1 MTIGACSSRNPE
13 AIHILETADA
23 MMMSQPEVAL
33 DTLRSIDAK
42 SACKLSPRD
51 KAFFTLLLTEAE
63 YKCYLPIHKDTAIFQ
78 AVNYYHRHGPDNR
91 FARALVMQGAVHQE
105 RGDAS
110 SALESYKKAEPI
122 MERLG
127 DAEQI
132 GLLNTKIGALYQDTF
147 TNVEEAAYRYAQA
160 LKYFKTAD
168 NEQRQV
174 RAELSLGQI
183 LLNISV
189 DSSYVHISRGLALAR
204 KLGDEAALLDGYEM
218 LIHNYGLQHNY
229 QAVLETSRDALK
241 YFSDIPNDSLSIISL
256 NNILIRQI
264 LAYTALGMPD
274 SAQNAYHNIQWQETA
289 EDTVLKHWTLSEIA
303 AAEGDWREA
312 FVQHDIS
319 SKLTDSIKTVGYE
332 AQLRLQELQIDRQA
346 LDARNR
352 QTLQQR
358 NLIISISS
366 FAILLIT
373 AFSLALYGKHK
384 RIKENYENLL
394 ASFNL
399 SSRSEIQAVGKSL
412 VAEIPDTPCGE
423 KTKKDIYSLLQGM
436 LNMISEMDDVYFRYG
451 RSSIALQNHFDAVLK
466 KYMPEGETYDIIR
479 DLCDILYPGVIKDIE
494 SSHPSLTKNDLL
506 LIALMGCGFPTG
518 AICAIK
524 RMTVGSLNSQKTRT
538 ARKIGSDVRLSEYI
552 SQKFSKK

>member
-13 AIHILETADA
+13 TIHILEAADA
-23 MMMSQPEVAL
+23 MMMSQPEEAL

-42 SACKLSPRD
+42 SAGKLSPRD

-78 AVNYYHRHGPDNR
+78 AVDYYHRHGPDNR

-110 SALESYKKAEPI
+110 SALESYKKAESI

-218 LIHNYGLQHNY
+218 LIHNYGLQHDY

-256 NNILIRQI
+256 NNIYFY
-264 LAYTALGMPD
+264 AYIVRCQAE
-274 SAQNAYHNIQWQETA
+274 NA
-289 EDTVLKHWTLSEIA
+289 
-303 AAEGDWREA
+303 R
-312 FVQHDIS
+312 
-319 SKLTDSIKTVGYE
+319 
-332 AQLRLQELQIDRQA
+332 
-346 LDARNR
+346 
-352 QTLQQR
+352 
-358 NLIISISS
+358 II
-366 FAILLIT
+366 
-373 AFSLALYGKHK
+373 
-384 RIKENYENLL
+384 N
-394 ASFNL
+394 
-399 SSRSEIQAVGKSL
+399 
-412 VAEIPDTPCGE
+412 
-423 KTKKDIYSLLQGM
+423 
-436 LNMISEMDDVYFRYG
+436 
-451 RSSIALQNHFDAVLK
+451 
-466 KYMPEGETYDIIR
+466 
-479 DLCDILYPGVIKDIE
+479 
-494 SSHPSLTKNDLL
+494 
-506 LIALMGCGFPTG
+506 
-518 AICAIK
+518 
-524 RMTVGSLNSQKTRT
+524 
-538 ARKIGSDVRLSEYI
+538 
-552 SQKFSKK
+552 